1 MWVCDTRLRK
11 EEPAWAVL
19 LCVHSKCPPDGWHVT
34 ARERVSW
41 RGEMEDVLVVKVSCC
56 FLIYLRLLLIRTFLD
71 TPHLRGIVNTSLLHL
86 GLSRLLFPSKFCIR
100 IQKKDFCEPGLPSF
114 FSGWVRIDKWL
125 PDFCGWR
132 PSFLRGGQGCASESY
147 WDKSL

>member
-1 MWVCDTRLRK
+1 MWVCDTCLRK

-100 IQKKDFCEPGLPSF
+100 IQKKKKRFLWA
-114 FSGWVRIDKWL
+114 WVAFLLLRVGENRQVTTWFLWL
-125 PDFCGWR
+125 EAIISKRWPR
-132 PSFLRGGQGCASESY
+132 LRFGE
-147 WDKSL
+147 LLR